1 MYEHVLGEQM
11 MFAQMLFGHVMRSQ
25 VLGRTVSMIGIF
37 GTLRKVVSPDRK
49 DQRPAAPLEQERKQH
64 NLFEAAATYVSA
76 SVEEDQARIDE
87 ASGWVSP
94 EALSFGINEL
104 ACRAVIALAR
114 ERDESPQTVARTL
127 LGLPTD

>member
-1 MYEHVLGEQM
+1 
-11 MFAQMLFGHVMRSQ
+11 
-25 VLGRTVSMIGIF
+25 MIGIF
-37 GTLRKVVSPDRK
+37 GSLRKVVSPDRK
-49 DQRPAAPLEQERKQH
+49 GERPVAPLDQDRRKQH

-94 EALSFGINEL
+94 EALSFGVSEL